1 MRFFGITRG
10 SAGTTIDA
18 IAGSLSRLT
27 LYWPISWRTLSAI
40 VLGALLA
47 RWVWIL
53 FAPLATYTS
62 AIPEYSTGIEAGQLF
77 GEIASADSA
86 SVGVAIP
93 NVQLLGVFTASPG
106 RPGFAILKLDNKQ
119 AGVAQGEEVAPGTK
133 LIEVD
138 ADHVL
143 LERAGVQQRVD
154 LENKYANSS
163 GNKENMKP
171 NGDASAATPQANIA
185 AKELQNR
192 LRQLHR

>member
-1 MRFFGITRG
+1 MRFFGINRG
-10 SAGTTIDA
+10 SAGTAIDA
-18 IAGSLSRLT
+18 IAVSLSRLT
-27 LYWPISWRTLSAI
+27 LYWPISWRSLSAI

-62 AIPEYSTGIEAGQLF
+62 AIPEHSTGMGAGQLF
-77 GEIASADSA
+77 GEIASTDTA

-106 RPGFAILKLDNKQ
+106 RPGFAILKLDSKQ

-133 LIEVD
+133 LIEVH

-154 LENKYANSS
+154 LENKYANST
-163 GNKENMKP
+163 GIKENVKP
-171 NGDASAATPQANIA
+171 SGAAATETSQANIA
-185 AKELQNR
+185 AKELQYR
-192 LRQLHR
+192 LRQLNR

>member
-1 MRFFGITRG
+1 MRFFGINRG
-10 SAGTTIDA
+10 SAGTAVDA
-18 IAGSLSRLT
+18 MAGFLSRLT
-27 LYWPISWRTLSAI
+27 RYWPISWRSLSAI

-62 AIPEYSTGIEAGQLF
+62 AIPEHSAGIEAGQLF
-77 GEIASADSA
+77 GEVASTDTS

-106 RPGFAILKLDNKQ
+106 RPGFAILKLDSKQ
-119 AGVAQGEEVAPGTK
+119 VGVAQGAEVVPGTK
-133 LIEVD
+133 LVEVH

-143 LERAGVQQRVD
+143 LDRAGLQQRVD
-154 LENKYANSS
+154 LENKYANST
-163 GNKENMKP
+163 GIKENVKP
-171 NGDASAATPQANIA
+171 NGSASTETPQANIA
-185 AKELQNR
+185 AKELQYR